1 MREAGREDG
10 GQTAAESGAGR
21 RERETS
27 GWSMATNTGATCK
40 KCTPSPS
47 PAVKSSSSSSSDGL
61 LFCLHGC
68 LMRLLGRGQHQRTGR
83 EPGGATGRQAGTAG
97 MLEAN
102 VESVCV
108 CVTKPRHTHTD
119 PQHAAVKWKIKGPVI
134 ILQNCPLHPMKKKRR
149 GRERER
155 VADDEDT
162 K

>member
-1 MREAGREDG
+1 
-10 GQTAAESGAGR
+10 
-21 RERETS
+21 
-27 GWSMATNTGATCK
+27 
-40 KCTPSPS
+40 
-47 PAVKSSSSSSSDGL
+47 
-61 LFCLHGC
+61 
-68 LMRLLGRGQHQRTGR
+68 
-83 EPGGATGRQAGTAG
+83 

-149 GRERER
+149 GREREWQMMKTPSEEGER
-155 VADDEDT
+155 EKEREADDEDA